1 MGSNR
6 IFHLVIV
13 TCLLGAT
20 ALLGGCSPPIPKTWL
35 TSPGGTMSI
44 DRVHAMDTSSLTP

>member
-20 ALLGGCSPPIPKTWL
+20 ALLGGCSPPIPKTSL
-35 TSPGGTMSI
+35 PPPDGTMLI
-44 DRVHAMDTSSLTP
+44 DRVYAVGTSSLTP